1 MKTFCYGKKG
11 GKMLEKIK
19 EFANTFLQKTDKKQI
34 LVVSHFDTDG
44 ITSAAI
50 FGKCLKRLD
59 KNFSFNIIKGLDK
72 EFIEN
77 LPQNKIIVFL
87 DLGSSNIKDLA
98 KSTNEIFIIDHH
110 DIDLKVEIPEN
121 IHIVNPHLYV
131 DGEEMSGSCMSYI
144 VSRELAKKDAT
155 SADLAIIGMVGD
167 ILETKNG
174 PIVSGIL
181 KDGEVTLKKGLLLYP
196 STRPLNKALE
206 YCSNPYIPGVTGNA
220 MGALEIL
227 REANIEFTKK
237 GYKSLIEL
245 DDDEMKRLVTAIMLR
260 MPDQERMRDF
270 IGNLFLIKFFNK
282 LEDARELSA
291 LINACSR
298 MGESQTA
305 LLFCMGNETAK
316 KNAESVY
323 IKYKQSLIEALNHMN
338 TNPKIEGKQYV
349 ILNAKDKIQDT
360 IIGTVAS
367 IMSMSAMYKEGTI
380 VITMAY
386 NQDKIKVSSRICGR
400 HKVEDCSRN
409 LKEMM
414 DEITE
419 LLGGESGGHQMAA
432 GCVISKDKEEA
443 FIDLIKKKLDIEV
456 VKI

>member
-1 MKTFCYGKKG
+1 
-11 GKMLEKIK
+11 MLDKIK
-19 EFANTFLQKTDKKQI
+19 EFTDKFLEKTTRSHI

-50 FGKCLKRLD
+50 FGRCLKRLD
-59 KNFSFNIIKGLDK
+59 KNFSFKIIKSLDK
-72 EFIEN
+72 EFIES
-77 LPQNKIIVFL
+77 LPKNKVIVFL
-87 DLGSSNIKDLA
+87 DLGSGSIEEISNL
-98 KSTNEIFIIDHH
+98 TNEVFIVDHH
-110 DIDLKVEIPEN
+110 DINLKSLLPEN
-121 IHIVNPHLYV
+121 IHIVNPHLYPE
-131 DGEEMSGSCMSYI
+131 GEEMSASCMSYI
-144 VSRELAKKDAT
+144 VSRELAKKDAN

-167 ILETKNG
+167 VLETKIG
-174 PIVSGIL
+174 PIVNTIL
-181 KDGEVTLKKGLLLYP
+181 KEGEVTLRKGLLLYP

-206 YCSNPYIPGVTGNA
+206 YCSNPYIPGVTGNPL
-220 MGALEIL
+220 GSLDVL

-245 DDDEMKRLVTAIMLR
+245 DEEEMKRLVTSIMLR
-260 MPDQERMRDF
+260 IPDHERMKDF
-270 IGNLFLIKFFNK
+270 IGNLFLIKFFNR

-316 KNAESVY
+316 KNAESIY

-338 TNPKIEGKQYV
+338 NHPKIEGKQYV

-400 HKVEDCSRN
+400 GKNEEDPRN
-409 LKEMM
+409 LKEIM

-419 LLGGESGGHQMAA
+419 LLGGESGGHKMAA

-443 FIDLIKKKLDIEV
+443 FIELVKRKLDIEV